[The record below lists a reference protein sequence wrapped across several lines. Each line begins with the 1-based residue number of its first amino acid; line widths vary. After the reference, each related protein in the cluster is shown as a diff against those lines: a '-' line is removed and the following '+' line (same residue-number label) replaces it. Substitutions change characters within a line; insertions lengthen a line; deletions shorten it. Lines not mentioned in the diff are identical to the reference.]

1 LVIPGFS
8 YAERKL
14 TGQSDKEI
22 RALKAQLRAS
32 KTDLDAKDG
41 ECVDLQEEM
50 ATLKEK
56 SKEREREL
64 KMKLKE
70 AAAASEQVVAL
81 QVRPFVLGWD
91 DELTEAGGGGHS

>member
-1 LVIPGFS
+1 MICPICAQS
-8 YAERKL
+8 YEL
-14 TGQSDKEI
+14 TVQSDKEI
-22 RALKAQLRAS
+22 RALKAQLRAA
-32 KTDLDAKDG
+32 KTDLDAKEG

-70 AAAASEQVVAL
+70 AAAASEQVTSL
-81 QVRPFVLGWD
+81 QVRPLTLSRD
-91 DELTEAGGGGHS
+91 DELTYTGGGGRS